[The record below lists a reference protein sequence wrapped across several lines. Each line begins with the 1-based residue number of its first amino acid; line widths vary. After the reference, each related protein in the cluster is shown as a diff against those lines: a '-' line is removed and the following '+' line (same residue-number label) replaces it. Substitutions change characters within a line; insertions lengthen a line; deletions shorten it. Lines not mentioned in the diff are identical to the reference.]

1 MASKL
6 IESLSKWNWT
16 IFIVVL
22 AVSLMGAM
30 ANQNFTSIKE
40 ALVFGSSIGGSIGL
54 FMAWFTKPE

>member
-1 MASKL
+1 M
-6 IESLSKWNWT
+6 
-16 IFIVVL
+16 VVL